1 MIDGNNM
8 KNYNSNFDIST
19 NFIFNST
26 GTVMANQSMSSN
38 KAKRAVSSQSMQNS
52 KLGNELERSKMQILW
67 ESKHGH

>member
-26 GTVMANQSMSSN
+26 GSVMANQSMSLN
-38 KAKRAVSSQSMQNS
+38 KAKRAVSSQ
-52 KLGNELERSKMQILW
+52 
-67 ESKHGH
+67 